1 MRQLKRSQHGMT
13 VVGFFLAIIAI
24 CFVALIGIKVTP
36 VYLEYFRV
44 VRMMKSV
51 QGDMGLAAKGEQEI
65 RQTLS
70 RRMEIDMFTG
80 VSMKDVKIART
91 AEGYEVTIAWE
102 NRFRLLGNLDGIAAF
117 DKKIVLNN

>member
-1 MRQLKRSQHGMT
+1 MT
-13 VVGFFLAIIAI
+13 VIGFFLTVIAV

-51 QGDMGLAAKGEQEI
+51 QGDMGLAAKGEQAI

-70 RRMEIDMFTG
+70 RRMDIDMFTG

-91 AEGYEVTIAWE
+91 SEGYEVTIAWE
-102 NRFRLLGNLDGIAAF
+102 NRFGLLGNLDGVAAF
-117 DKKIVLNN
+117 SKKIVLNN